1 MKIQYR
7 FANGE
12 VSEIEVD
19 EELGALLLD
28 LDRQEYNNDHKETR
42 RHISLNGMEYEGGV
56 FASYGDFAESVEW
69 AEDLEKLQEACTKLS
84 PGQRELVRKV
94 YFENQRIVDIAR
106 AEGVTEA
113 AIRNR
118 LKKINARLKKFLT

>member
-19 EELGALLLD
+19 AELGALLLD

-42 RHISLNGMEYEGGV
+42 RHVSLNGMTYEGGV
-56 FASYGDFAESVEW
+56 FASYEDIAETVEK
-69 AEDLEKLQEACTKLS
+69 AEDLEALRRATAALS
-84 PGQRELVRKV
+84 PGQRELVRMV
-94 YFENQRIVDIAR
+94 YFEGRSISEIAR
-106 AEGVTEA
+106 AEGVSHV
-113 AIRNR
+113 AILDRLNR
-118 LKKINARLKKFLT
+118 IYKKLRKNL